1 MEVDQQKN
9 AAEEE
14 EKADKTL
21 EVYIYATDTCIK
33 VLGNPASDLT
43 GAEGIGSKVYSELKP
58 SREGVRFTLFRLS
71 GDTMIVAEQGGLI
84 KCHKLALSED
94 G

>member
-1 MEVDQQKN
+1 MEVDQEKN

-33 VLGNPASDLT
+33 VLGNPANDLI
-43 GAEGIGSKVYSELKP
+43 GAEGIGSKVYAELEP
-58 SREGVRFTLFRLS
+58 SRDGIKFTLFRLS

-84 KCHKLALSED
+84 KCHKLALSDD